1 MSRIA
6 IPDEPS
12 QTVAVLGPTN
22 TGKTHLAIE
31 RMIGHRSGMI
41 GLPLRLLARE
51 VFDRFAKLCAPDEV
65 ALITGEER
73 IIPPSAR
80 YWVCTV
86 EAMPLSIAV
95 EFLAVDEIQL
105 AADPDRGHT
114 FTDRIL
120 NARGTKET
128 MFLGA
133 DTIGPLLRRTIPG
146 IRIERRPRLSSLS
159 FSGHT
164 KLSRL
169 PRRSAVIAYRADD
182 VYDIAERLRWQKGG
196 AAVVMGALSPRTR
209 NAQVNLFENG
219 EVDYLVATDAI
230 GMGLN
235 LSIDHIAFASLHKFD
250 GQQERRLAAP
260 EIGQVAGR
268 AGRYLNHG
276 TFGTTGD
283 APALDGEFVSAIE
296 AHSYRA
302 LARIRYRNGDLDMSS
317 VPGLL
322 TSLEAPPRLTH
333 FQPALEAADVRTL
346 RSLFCEPDIAQ
357 AARSPSNVSLL
368 WQVATIPDFQQM
380 LHETH
385 TNLLGRVFRALIG
398 PSGRL
403 PDDFF
408 AKNIQ
413 HLDKTSG
420 DIDTLQ
426 NHLAHIRTWTYIAH
440 QTEWVN
446 DASHWQAK
454 ASAVEDRL
462 SDALHDRLTQRFVDR
477 HHVATLRRL
486 RAANTA
492 SITIYQGGNVSIDDE
507 CVGRLQGLRFM
518 LDESAPKFD
527 RKAIRQELK
536 EELEQRATAML
547 GSPGESFSL
556 AGREI
561 LWNGNAVATL
571 DSGEHVLRP
580 KLRLFID
587 DSLRDKPIAGA
598 IRVRIGQWLGQHIAK
613 TFAPMTQIT
622 GPEMGGPGRGLL
634 FQLQEQFGAVARSE
648 VRELVDALP
657 KSARKELARRGITI
671 GRFFVFIPSMLKTRR
686 ATLAFNLATTFEHA
700 VAPPVPEGRVSF
712 DVSPSHNTSILNAC
726 GFWRVGERA
735 VRIDALERL
744 GQVLSEMETTIVVGP
759 NLLSL
764 VGSPRQAFP
773 TVMRFVGF
781 RPTKPGADTYK
792 RAPTR
797 NAGKK
802 KHTSSPFS
810 VLAAFETRSD
820 GATST

>member
-1 MSRIA
+1 MSRIG

-12 QTVAVLGPTN
+12 QIVAVLGPTN

-31 RMIGHRSGMI
+31 HMIGHRSGMI

-51 VFDRFAKLCAPDEV
+51 VFDRFAKLRPRDEI

-73 IIPPSAR
+73 IIPPGAR

-86 EAMPLSIAV
+86 EAMPLSVAV

-105 AADPDRGHT
+105 AADPERGHT

-133 DTIGPLLRRTIPG
+133 DTIGPLLRKTIPG
-146 IRIERRPRLSSLS
+146 IRIERRPRLSKLS
-159 FSGHT
+159 FAGHA

-182 VYDIAERLRWQKGG
+182 VYAIAERLRRQKGG

-209 NAQVNLFENG
+209 NAQVDLFENG
-219 EVDYLVATDAI
+219 EVDFLVATDAI

-235 LSIDHIAFASLHKFD
+235 LSIDHIAFASLRKFD
-250 GQQERRLAAP
+250 GQQERRLTAS

-283 APALDGEFVSAIE
+283 APALDEDHVSAIE
-296 AHSYRA
+296 AHRYRA
-302 LARIRYRNGDLDMSS
+302 LARIRYRNADLDMSS

-322 TSLEAPPRLTH
+322 TSLEAPPRFGH
-333 FQPALEAADVRTL
+333 FQPALEVADVRTL
-346 RSLFCEPDIAQ
+346 RSLFREPDIAQ

-368 WQVATIPDFQQM
+368 WQVSSIPDFQQM

-385 TNLLGRVFRALIG
+385 TNLLGRVFRALSG

-403 PDDFF
+403 PDDFL

-413 HLDKTSG
+413 HLDRTSG
-420 DIDTLQ
+420 DIDSLQ
-426 NHLAHIRTWTYIAH
+426 NRLAHIRTWTYIAH

-446 DASHWQAK
+446 DATHWQTLAL
-454 ASAVEDRL
+454 AVEDRL
-462 SDALHDRLTQRFVDR
+462 SEALHDRLTQRFVDR
-477 HHVATLRRL
+477 HHVATLQRL
-486 RAANTA
+486 RAAKTA
-492 SITIYQGGNVSIDDE
+492 NIIIHQDGDVSIDE
-507 CVGRLQGLRFM
+507 VSVGRLQGLQFLADKSTPRF
-518 LDESAPKFD
+518 DP
-527 RKAIRQELK
+527 KAIRRELT
-536 EELEQRATAML
+536 EELERRAAAAMA
-547 GSPGESFSL
+547 SPAEAFSL
-556 AGREI
+556 AGQEI
-561 LWNGNAVATL
+561 FWNGNAVATL
-571 DSGEHVLRP
+571 DRGEHVLRP
-580 KLRLFID
+580 TLRLLID
-587 DSLRDKPIAGA
+587 DSLRDRPIASAARG
-598 IRVRIGQWLGQHIAK
+598 RISEWLGQHIAK

-622 GPEMGGPGRGLL
+622 RPEMSGPGRGLL
-634 FQLQEQFGAVARSE
+634 FQLQERFGAVARSE

-657 KSARKELARRGITI
+657 RSDRKELARRGIRI
-671 GRFFVFIPSMLKTRR
+671 GRFFVFIPGMLKMRR
-686 ATLAFNLATTFEHA
+686 ATLALHLASAFEDA
-700 VAPPVPEGRVSF
+700 AAPTVPEGRVSF
-712 DVSPSHNTSILNAC
+712 DVEPSHKTSILNAC
-726 GFWRVGERA
+726 GFWRVGDRA

-744 GQVLSEMETTIVVGP
+744 GQVLSEMQTTIVVGP

-781 RPTKPGADTYK
+781 RPTKPGADTYR
-792 RAPTR
+792 RAPARTT
-797 NAGKK
+797 GKK
-802 KHTSSPFS
+802 RDASSPFS
-810 VLAAFETRSD
+810 VLEELESRSD
-820 GATST
+820 GAAPT